1 MLHVGLTGNIASGKS
16 SAAQA
21 FARMGARVID
31 ADRVAHCLLERGTD
45 SYRRIVD
52 SFGGGILDP
61 EGRIDR
67 GRLGNIVFSDEKKRR
82 QLNRITHPM
91 VDAEIERRIAELE
104 RETPDGILIVDA
116 ALMVET
122 GGYRRFEFLIVVACD
137 PVLQLSRLMQR
148 SGLTEVQAKARMD
161 SQMPIEE
168 KRRLAHYTIDTSG
181 TFAETREQ
189 VSAIYRDLVRH
200 ERSRKGGA

>member
-1 MLHVGLTGNIASGKS
+1 MPHLPLSSRLTVLRGVGPAYAEALG
-16 SAAQA
+16 QA
-21 FARMGARVID
+21 GLETLRD
-31 ADRVAHCLLERGTD
+31 LLWALP
-45 SYRRIVD
+45 YRYV
-52 SFGGGILDP
+52 
-61 EGRIDR
+61 DR
-67 GRLGNIVFSDEKKRR
+67 GSL
-82 QLNRITHPM
+82 
-91 VDAEIERRIAELE
+91 RRIAELE

-168 KRRLAHYTIDTSG
+168 KKRLAHYTIDTSG